1 MNKMDEQKTTEKE
14 KPEEPTG
21 GSEEGNK
28 PKASTLVDDANTAA
42 ERLEKANERKAELLR
57 QEEELMAKKTLGGRA
72 EAGQAPVKKE
82 ETAIEYRD
90 RIDKEISEGK
100 HDD

>member
-1 MNKMDEQKTTEKE
+1 MDEQKTTEKE

-21 GSEEGNK
+21 GSEEGDK
-28 PKASTLVDDANTAA
+28 SALVKETEAANAAA
-42 ERLEKANERKAELLR
+42 ERMEKAT
-57 QEEELMAKKTLGGRA
+57 EELNAAEAKRRLGGVTD
-72 EAGQAPVKKE
+72 AGQAPVKKE

>member
-1 MNKMDEQKTTEKE
+1 MGEQETTEKK
-14 KPEEPTG
+14 KPEESTG
-21 GSEEGNK
+21 DSKEGNK
-28 PKASTLVDDANTAA
+28 PEVYGAIDDANLAA
-42 ERLEKANERKAELLR
+42 KRLEDANKVKKELLDR
-57 QEEELMAKKTLGGRA
+57 EEELAAKKALGGVT

-82 ETAIEYRD
+82 ETPIEYRD